1 MKQTAVEW
9 LYSRMFDK
17 NSILTKEEYYKVK
30 KAYYKA
36 KEMEKEQIED
46 AYINGLWEN
55 AVPFFTNYQ
64 AEQYYNE
71 TFKDSPLK

>member
-46 AYINGLWEN
+46 AYLNGLGDFP
-55 AVPFFTNYQ
+55 VPFFSNFQ

-71 TFKDSPLK
+71 TFKGTPLK